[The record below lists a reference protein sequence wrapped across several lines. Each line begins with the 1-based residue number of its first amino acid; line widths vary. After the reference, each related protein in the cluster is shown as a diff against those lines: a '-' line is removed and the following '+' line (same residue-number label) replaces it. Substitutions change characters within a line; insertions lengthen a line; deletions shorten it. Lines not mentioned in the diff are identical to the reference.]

1 MSVVFSSAALHFFP
15 FLTTIFWVR
24 LVRRSP
30 STASRIGPPTP
41 LADSMSRT
49 LQLFLPGAVRE
60 QLVGGGAGLRYLSEL
75 RRVSTLFINVRLPDE
90 AKAAKATPQVIVAA
104 TRCSVTRAQ
113 PTPHTRPAL
122 LHR

>member
-1 MSVVFSSAALHFFP
+1 
-15 FLTTIFWVR
+15 
-24 LVRRSP
+24 
-30 STASRIGPPTP
+30 
-41 LADSMSRT
+41 MSRT

-90 AKAAKATPQVIVAA
+90 AKAAKATPQVMLAA
-104 TRCSVTRAQ
+104 SDAASHD
-113 PTPHTRPAL
+113 PTTTHLRPTL